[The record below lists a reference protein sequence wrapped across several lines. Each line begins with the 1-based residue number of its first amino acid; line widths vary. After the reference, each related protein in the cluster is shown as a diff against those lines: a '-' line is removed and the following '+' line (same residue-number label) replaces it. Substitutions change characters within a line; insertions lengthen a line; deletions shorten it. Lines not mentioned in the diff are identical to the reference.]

1 MTYDTPNGTSE
12 RRLWCEHCEL
22 SVVPSA
28 GETGPECPA
37 CGAELG

>member
-1 MTYDTPNGTSE
+1 MTHDTPNGTDE

-22 SVVPSA
+22 SVDPSA

-37 CGAELG
+37 CGNDL